1 MCWSAEASLSTY
13 LAAMTMAAITR
24 GTTEKIW
31 WLMFTFSQMQLAE
44 FFMWRDMPNNQFGS
58 MLGALSLALQPVAS
72 IYMIENIQLR
82 NTLWGLYA
90 LILSTVLMRNPV
102 FRAEVGGNGHL
113 KWLFIDGLT
122 SPGAILWLVFLL
134 APFVISKSYK
144 SLAFGLV
151 TLAASIYFYEK
162 YGTAG
167 TMWCWIVV
175 LAWLFLLLKHLTSV
189 HEK

>member
-13 LAAMTMAAITR
+13 LAAMTMAAITH

-58 MLGALSLALQPVAS
+58 VLGALSLALQPVAS
-72 IYMIENIQLR
+72 IYMIDDTKIR

-90 LILSTVLMRNPV
+90 LILLTVLVRNPV

-122 SPGAILWLVFLL
+122 SPGVLLWLFFLL
-134 APFVISKSYK
+134 VPFAISKSYK
-144 SLAFGLV
+144 SLAFGLITLV
-151 TLAASIYFYEK
+151 TSIYFYEK

-167 TMWCWIVV
+167 TMWCWIVS
-175 LAWLFLLLKHLTSV
+175 LAWLVLLLKHLTSV